1 MTVSIIQTKLNLGS
15 MSSFDGELI
24 EVAGKCQIRA
34 IDYQRPHI
42 VDKFPLLFSDT
53 RFKDCLE
60 VNLFLEYRYKGKF
73 LRPKKGGQKNLL
85 GGVTVKTIKSIANS
99 LKIFLKWLED
109 EGIEW
114 KDLYA
119 TSASEKAKEWLP
131 PYRYRAHLIDRIKR
145 NDLSLN
151 TANLYISHVRQ
162 LYEWAWQTKRIEKLP
177 FKYTDKVIKK
187 KRSNAEFDLI
197 FTSFSNN
204 RGMVVQTNDLTI
216 PKKFQQKK
224 IGLNDGL
231 SPFSQKEL
239 QHLYSTSY
247 MQAESRRLW
256 ADLSLLCGLRAF
268 EVILLNESEIVDT
281 SLDETKVYSVNILG
295 KFNKHRQILV
305 SRSLMARLWTYKNS
319 AERLKRSARWD
330 SKHSLIDK
338 PLFINRSGHRLN
350 EGSITNI
357 TSIAATELSGS
368 KVKFERSFHD
378 LRSTFA
384 TSLARFL
391 LGNNLPLGF
400 IRYKL
405 MSLLGH
411 SNFSTTEKYI
421 DLARTFTYDKRM
433 KSWVDDVFGGLDQEL
448 SAEVTMLQV
457 GGK

>member
-1 MTVSIIQTKLNLGS
+1 MPVSIIQAKLNLGS

-24 EVAGKCQIRA
+24 EFAGKCQIRA

-60 VNLFLEYRYKGKF
+60 VNLFLEYRYRGKF

-99 LKIFLKWLED
+99 LKIFLKWLEE

-119 TSASEKAKEWLP
+119 ASASEKAKEWLP
-131 PYRYRAHLIDRIKR
+131 PYRYRAHLIDRVKQ

-204 RGMVVQTNDLTI
+204 RGMLVQTNDLSI
-216 PKKFQQKK
+216 PKKIQQKK

-239 QHLYSTSY
+239 QQLYSTSY

-256 ADLSLLCGLRAF
+256 ADLSLF
-268 EVILLNESEIVDT
+268 V
-281 SLDETKVYSVNILG
+281 
-295 KFNKHRQILV
+295 
-305 SRSLMARLWTYKNS
+305 
-319 AERLKRSARWD
+319 RLK
-330 SKHSLIDK
+330 
-338 PLFINRSGHRLN
+338 
-350 EGSITNI
+350 
-357 TSIAATELSGS
+357 
-368 KVKFERSFHD
+368 
-378 LRSTFA
+378 
-384 TSLARFL
+384 
-391 LGNNLPLGF
+391 GF
-400 IRYKL
+400 
-405 MSLLGH
+405 
-411 SNFSTTEKYI
+411 
-421 DLARTFTYDKRM
+421 
-433 KSWVDDVFGGLDQEL
+433 
-448 SAEVTMLQV
+448 
-457 GGK
+457 